1 MMSISPPYTCKLS
14 SPLPIVH
21 KYYQS
26 GDLIIAAIIYQVLF
40 LTNEITFQ
48 SLPSSDVLDKYL
60 FITQNYQHTLALA
73 FAVKEINEHSGIL
86 PNVSL
91 GFHIATHYPVEIT
104 TYHLAMEFLST
115 KDKFIP
121 NYKCNDQTNTVAVI
135 GGPRSNTCL
144 NMAIPLC
151 NYKFPQIAYG
161 SAPLINTETAMFVKW
176 MFPDE
181 TYQLKGILHLLL
193 HFGWTWVGLVFL
205 FEEDRDRF
213 IQKRLSMFLER
224 GICFDFT
231 ECLPQM
237 RYGNAAAEWIENAGK
252 IFKVIMESTVIA
264 VILSAENAGLL
275 PLRLIIYF
283 FNYDNIPKERTA
295 KIWIMSAQMEFTSIL
310 IHRQLPIDFLHGAL
324 SFAIHSKQL
333 TGFQQFMQKRNP
345 NLKKDDGFIRDF
357 WKDAFECSFFKDI
370 RNENAERICTGEE
383 KLATLPNSV
392 FETTMNA
399 HSYSIYNAVYAVAH
413 ALNAMRSSKLKG
425 GQKMDERRWKL
436 FLQSPWQNPVHVLR
450 SHRIELIPDNILK
463 AGLSHL
469 EGIYPVRV
477 QAFLNL
483 SDFIMQMLCKI
494 LSLPLQ
500 GVLLHSLITEEAS
513 WMRRKTSS
521 RKNKLHRFLQQVSFN
536 NSAGEQVSFGPNGEL
551 ETGFDIFNWVTFPN
565 KSFLKVQIGKIDP
578 LALPENLLTIS
589 AQDAVWP
596 LMFNQALPLSICNEE
611 CPLGHSKIKV
621 EGKLSC
627 CYDCKICP
635 EGKIADQLDLDDCF
649 PCPEDQY
656 PNKDKDSCLP
666 KRIIYLTYQEPL
678 GISLAVIAVSFSV
691 ISAVVLGI
699 FIKHQDTPIVKANN
713 RNLTYS
719 LLAALLLSFLCSLLF
734 IGQPTQVKCLLRQT
748 AFGVIFSVAL
758 SCILGK
764 TIIVVLA
771 FMATKP
777 GSKMRKWVGKR
788 LAISIVLS
796 CSLTQFCIC
805 VVWLTISPP
814 FPDSDMHS
822 MAEEIVLQCN
832 EGSTTMFYTVLGF
845 LGFLTAVSFTV
856 AFLARNLPDTFNEA
870 KFITFSMLVF
880 CSVWVSF
887 VPTYLSTKGKYMVAV
902 EIFSILASAAG
913 LLGCIFSPKCFII
926 VLRPNLNKKEQ
937 LMKK

>member
-1 MMSISPPYTCKLS
+1 MATENISDHRHLRS
-14 SPLPIVH
+14 ALF
-21 KYYQS
+21 S
-26 GDLIIAAIIYQVLF
+26 GCWFV
-40 LTNEITFQ
+40 
-48 SLPSSDVLDKYL
+48 
-60 FITQNYQHTLALA
+60 TQNYQHTLALA

-91 GFHIATHYPVEIT
+91 GFHIATHYTVEST
-104 TYHLAMEFLST
+104 TYHLTMEFLST

-135 GGPRSNTCL
+135 GGPHISNCL
-144 NMAIPLC
+144 NMAITLC
-151 NYKFPQIAYG
+151 NYKFPQISYG
-161 SAPLINTETAMFVKW
+161 SAPLVNTETAMFVKW
-176 MFPDE
+176 MFPEE
-181 TYQLKGILHLLL
+181 THQFKAILHLLL
-193 HFGWTWVGLVFL
+193 HFGWTWVGFL
-205 FEEDRDRF
+205 SLLEEERERF
-213 IQKRLSMFLER
+213 IQKRLSMFSEK
-224 GICFDFT
+224 GICFDFI
-231 ECLPQM
+231 ECIPQII
-237 RYGNAAAEWIENAGK
+237 YGNAAAEWIENAGK
-252 IFKVIMESTVIA
+252 IFKVIMDSTAIA
-264 VILSAENAGLL
+264 VVLSAEIAGLV
-275 PLRLIIYF
+275 PLRVMMYF
-283 FNYDNIPKERTA
+283 FNYDNNPKER
-295 KIWIMSAQMEFTSIL
+295 KDKVWIMTAQMEFTSIL
-310 IHRQLPIDFLHGAL
+310 MQRPLPIDFLHGAL
-324 SFAIHSKQL
+324 SFAIHSKEL
-333 TGFQQFMQKRNP
+333 IGFQQFMQKRNP
-345 NLKKDDGFIRDF
+345 NLEKDDGFIRDF
-357 WKDAFECSFFKDI
+357 WKDAFECSFSRDI
-370 RNENAERICTGEE
+370 TDGNAERICTGEE
-383 KLATLPNSV
+383 KLETLPNSV
-392 FETTMNA
+392 FETTMNG
-399 HSYSIYNAVYAVAH
+399 HSYSVYNAGYAVAH
-413 ALNAMRSSKLKG
+413 ALKAMRSSKLKG
-425 GQKMDERRWKL
+425 GRKMDERRWKL
-436 FLQSPWQNPVHVLR
+436 FLRSPWQ
-450 SHRIELIPDNILK
+450 
-463 AGLSHL
+463 
-469 EGIYPVRV
+469 
-477 QAFLNL
+477 
-483 SDFIMQMLCKI
+483 
-494 LSLPLQ
+494 
-500 GVLLHSLITEEAS
+500 LH
-513 WMRRKTSS
+513 
-521 RKNKLHRFLQQVSFN
+521 HFLQQVSFN

-578 LALPENLLTIS
+578 QAPPEKLLTIS
-589 AQDAVWP
+589 AKEAVWP
-596 LMFNQALPLSICNEE
+596 LMFNQALPLSICNKE

-627 CYDCKICP
+627 CYDCKPCP

-666 KRIIYLTYQEPL
+666 KHIIYLTYQEPL
-678 GISLAVIAVSFSV
+678 GISLVVIAVSFSV
-691 ISAVVLGI
+691 ISAVVLEI

-734 IGQPTQVKCLLRQT
+734 IGQPDQVKCLLRQT
-748 AFGVIFSVAL
+748 VFGVIFSVAL

-832 EGSTTMFYTVLGF
+832 EGTTTMFYTVLGF

>member
-1 MMSISPPYTCKLS
+1 MSISPPYTCKLS

-40 LTNEITFQ
+40 LSNEITFH
-48 SLPSSDVLDKYL
+48 SLPKYDVLDQYM
-60 FITQNYQHTLALA
+60 FITHNYQHTLALP
-73 FAVKEINEHSGIL
+73 FAVKEINEYSGIL

-91 GFHIATHYPVEIT
+91 GFYIGTDYNMEST
-104 TYHLAMEFLST
+104 TYHLSMEFLST

-121 NYKCNDQTNTVAVI
+121 NYKCNDQTNTVVVI

-144 NMAIPLC
+144 NMAISLC
-151 NYKFPQIAYG
+151 NYKFPQ
-161 SAPLINTETAMFVKW
+161 E
-176 MFPDE
+176 
-181 TYQLKGILHLLL
+181 
-193 HFGWTWVGLVFL
+193 
-205 FEEDRDRF
+205 
-213 IQKRLSMFLER
+213 
-224 GICFDFT
+224 
-231 ECLPQM
+231 
-237 RYGNAAAEWIENAGK
+237 
-252 IFKVIMESTVIA
+252 
-264 VILSAENAGLL
+264 
-275 PLRLIIYF
+275 
-283 FNYDNIPKERTA
+283 
-295 KIWIMSAQMEFTSIL
+295 
-310 IHRQLPIDFLHGAL
+310 
-324 SFAIHSKQL
+324 L
-333 TGFQQFMQKRNP
+333 TGFQQFIQKRNP

-357 WKDAFECSFFKDI
+357 WKDAFECSFSSNITD
-370 RNENAERICTGEE
+370 ENAKRICTGEE
-383 KLATLPNSV
+383 KLETLPNSV
-392 FETTMNA
+392 FDITMNG
-399 HSYSIYNAVYAVAH
+399 HSYSVYNAVYAVAH
-413 ALNAMRSSKLKG
+413 ALKAMRSAKLKG
-425 GQKMDERRWKL
+425 RRKMNERKWRR
-436 FLQSPWQNPVHVLR
+436 FLQSPWQL
-450 SHRIELIPDNILK
+450 
-463 AGLSHL
+463 HL
-469 EGIYPVRV
+469 
-477 QAFLNL
+477 
-483 SDFIMQMLCKI
+483 
-494 LSLPLQ
+494 
-500 GVLLHSLITEEAS
+500 
-513 WMRRKTSS
+513 
-521 RKNKLHRFLQQVSFN
+521 FLQQVTFN
-536 NSAGEQVSFGPNGEL
+536 NSAGEQISFGPNGEL
-551 ETGFDIFNWVTFPN
+551 ETGLDIFSWVTFPN
-565 KSFLKVQIGKIDP
+565 KSFLKKQIGKIDP
-578 LALPENLLTIS
+578 LALSEKLLTIS
-589 AQDAVWP
+589 DKEAVWP
-596 LMFNQALPLSICNEE
+596 LMFNQALPLSICNKK

-627 CYDCKICP
+627 CYNCKLCP
-635 EGKIADQLDLDDCF
+635 DGKTADQLDLDDCF

-656 PNKDKDSCLP
+656 PNKDKDTCLP
-666 KRIIYLTYQEPL
+666 KHIIYLTYEEPL
-678 GISLAVIAVSFSV
+678 GISLAVIVVSFSV
-691 ISAVVLGI
+691 ISAVVLRI

-719 LLAALLLSFLCSLLF
+719 LLVALLLSFLCTLLF
-734 IGQPTQVKCLLRQT
+734 IGQPDQVKCLLRQT
-748 AFGVIFSVAL
+748 AFGIIFSVAL

-832 EGSTTMFYTVLGF
+832 EGSTTMFYTMLGF

-913 LLGCIFSPKCFII
+913 LLGCIFFPKCYII